1 MYNKV
6 FHPILVRCKDTQG
19 KTDKTD
25 ISMIVTDPNW
35 SDLPSVNMIGIGG
48 GHYQSSFIPNLC
60 GRWIVRIICLSNPRN
75 NFSRE
80 YFVAQ
85 ETVPNLQGEENTYV
99 GKTLGST
106 VGANKIHCNLWN
118 NSGSTIKIQ
127 KILAHAR
134 IDATGTGQF
143 ISFEGIRTSSQGTGI
158 FINVIGLDSLAP
170 ALTGISFIN
179 NFSTNP
185 TVLTNGELFGYNL
198 DMEESR
204 SGTGYIDVFK
214 SGNGVSPIIVR
225 PGEGFCIKQNT
236 LIGAGKT
243 SIFYYFTLA

>member
-106 VGANKIHCNLWN
+106 VGANK
-118 NSGSTIKIQ
+118 
-127 KILAHAR
+127 
-134 IDATGTGQF
+134 
-143 ISFEGIRTSSQGTGI
+143 
-158 FINVIGLDSLAP
+158 V
-170 ALTGISFIN
+170 
-179 NFSTNP
+179 
-185 TVLTNGELFGYNL
+185 
-198 DMEESR
+198 
-204 SGTGYIDVFK
+204 
-214 SGNGVSPIIVR
+214 
-225 PGEGFCIKQNT
+225 
-236 LIGAGKT
+236 
-243 SIFYYFTLA
+243 